1 MRGNLKITTLRK
13 LPTINPRAPQYT
25 VKIAGSVKKGG
36 MVRSY
41 YLDQVAGGILSV
53 YTTDPSI
60 NMGRYI
66 AIIKP
71 PTKTPSMDMIMGSI
85 SELRLSTALSTAAS

>member
-41 YLDQVAGGILSV
+41 YLDQVAGVILS
-53 YTTDPSI
+53 
-60 NMGRYI
+60 
-66 AIIKP
+66 A
-71 PTKTPSMDMIMGSI
+71 
-85 SELRLSTALSTAAS
+85 